1 MFSLSGILQKITIKK
16 MQFLTRG
23 SVTKLLSA
31 IFYGVKQAPKGP
43 GVSMSHSHESSSPN
57 NKLYIANDINKG
69 VSNT

>member
-1 MFSLSGILQKITIKK
+1 

-23 SVTKLLSA
+23 SVVTKLLSA
-31 IFYGVKQAPKGP
+31 IFYGVKRAPKGP